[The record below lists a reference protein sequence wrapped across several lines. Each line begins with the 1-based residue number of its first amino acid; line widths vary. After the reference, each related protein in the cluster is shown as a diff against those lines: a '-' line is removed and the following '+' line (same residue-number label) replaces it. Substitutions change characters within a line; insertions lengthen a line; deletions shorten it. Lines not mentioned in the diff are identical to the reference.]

1 MYNARVVAIYNPPDP
16 ERGQPANVCLSW
28 GDTRI
33 NVVHR
38 GSKEQAMRYIERW
51 IAARDSFPGQ
61 RRALKRQEAAARAA
75 ATRDWL
81 LAIDR
86 SMRW

>member
-28 GDTRI
+28 GNTRI
-33 NVVHR
+33 NAVHL
-38 GSKEQAMRYIERW
+38 GSKAQAMRFIERW

-61 RRALKRQEAAARAA
+61 RRVSRRRTEAQAL
-75 ATRDWL
+75 ATREWIR
-81 LAIDR
+81 AIDR